1 MNILLYINANKA
13 LVCINHNLL
22 PQVKVCHCCDDLA
35 AAMVLPNSLG
45 EVIAVQIVVIVQLVQ
60 HIVTV
65 FQAVDVHL
73 NALDDF
79 RTGEGSLP
87 GKANDLLLA
96 GTAGIN
102 VEQAAGDFPRDALQE
117 RQLEERQYSQRPC
130 RADRDDEA
138 AGEQIVQRVI
148 LGIAGADHN
157 ESTNQQALHTVLPA
171 AVDGI
176 GIVRHL
182 LVVAADFFFPQDA
195 PVEDG
200 SDYKLLHIDLVF
212 FLTDDNDRAGAFLGA
227 AADITAVG
235 SVKHFHKISS
245 DNFSFYG

>member
-102 VEQAAGDFPRDALQE
+102 VEQAAGDFRRDAFQE
-117 RQLEERQYSQRPC
+117 RQFEERQNPQWPY
-130 RADRDDEA
+130 
-138 AGEQIVQRVI
+138 
-148 LGIAGADHN
+148 
-157 ESTNQQALHTVLPA
+157 
-171 AVDGI
+171 
-176 GIVRHL
+176 
-182 LVVAADFFFPQDA
+182 LVPR
-195 PVEDG
+195 
-200 SDYKLLHIDLVF
+200 SIW
-212 FLTDDNDRAGAFLGA
+212 
-227 AADITAVG
+227 
-235 SVKHFHKISS
+235 
-245 DNFSFYG
+245 

>member
-87 GKANDLLLA
+87 GKANVSA
-96 GTAGIN
+96 
-102 VEQAAGDFPRDALQE
+102 
-117 RQLEERQYSQRPC
+117 
-130 RADRDDEA
+130 
-138 AGEQIVQRVI
+138 
-148 LGIAGADHN
+148 
-157 ESTNQQALHTVLPA
+157 
-171 AVDGI
+171 
-176 GIVRHL
+176 
-182 LVVAADFFFPQDA
+182 
-195 PVEDG
+195 
-200 SDYKLLHIDLVF
+200 
-212 FLTDDNDRAGAFLGA
+212 
-227 AADITAVG
+227 
-235 SVKHFHKISS
+235 SS
-245 DNFSFYG
+245 LN

>member
-102 VEQAAGDFPRDALQE
+102 VEQAAGDFPRDALQK
-117 RQLEERQYSQRPC
+117 RQFEERQHPQRPC
-130 RADRDDEA
+130 RTDGDDKA
-138 AGEQIVQRVI
+138 AGEQII
-148 LGIAGADHN
+148 
-157 ESTNQQALHTVLPA
+157 
-171 AVDGI
+171 
-176 GIVRHL
+176 
-182 LVVAADFFFPQDA
+182 
-195 PVEDG
+195 
-200 SDYKLLHIDLVF
+200 
-212 FLTDDNDRAGAFLGA
+212 
-227 AADITAVG
+227 
-235 SVKHFHKISS
+235 
-245 DNFSFYG
+245 